1 MNRSMNR
8 SMSKLMN
15 ELMHHRTKQSEK
27 RREVHAMRDRT
38 TITIARSATLAIA
51 LAIAAIPAGCGGGDA
66 SGEQSSIGA
75 RDLHTVEKASFDM
88 VLPVS
93 GELAAQQQVEIRNKL
108 ESRAVITEIVTE
120 GTRVSKGDVVV
131 RLAQEELID
140 KIKDARD
147 KVNTAQSA
155 EIAAKQA
162 LAIKQG
168 EKQSE
173 LDKADVAVKI
183 AELAL
188 QGWQEGE
195 VVNKRQQLAL
205 AKETAVINFDRLKGR
220 FEESAKLVAQRYIAK
235 DEFEKDRIAM
245 IEAEA
250 KVKQA
255 DLDLEVYEKYTF
267 FQEEAKKKSDLD
279 QARAERSRV
288 EEKFNAELVKA
299 KSDLESA
306 EFQMTSAKDR
316 LVNLETQLGYTT
328 ISAPIDGLVVYAT
341 SIDSSNGGRG
351 GGDAQPPQV
360 GTELRPNE
368 LVILLP
374 DTSRMVANLK
384 VSEALSGRIK
394 PQQAVT
400 VYSDAL
406 PNQPVA
412 GSVTT
417 VSVLAA
423 SGGWRD
429 PNRREYTVKTALTAD
444 PSMGLKPAMR
454 CKAEILLGRVEDAI
468 NVPVQAIFRQ
478 GPVAFVYVQD
488 GAGFAQRQVE
498 LGRASELLVEVK
510 KGVEP
515 GSKVLLREPKAFEI
529 TSKLDASVFEMANAT
544 APGVG
549 GGAAGG
555 GRPPMGRG
563 MDASP
568 AEVSAP
574 AGANGAG
581 GPPAGGDG
589 RRRGG
594 GGGGGSAGQGR
605 PAGTGSAGG
614 DTAAGAPGSAPSS
627 APASAP
633 SSAPASAPTAN
644 AG

>member
-1 MNRSMNR
+1 M
-8 SMSKLMN
+8 
-15 ELMHHRTKQSEK
+15 RTE
-27 RREVHAMRDRT
+27 T
-38 TITIARSATLAIA
+38 TISLARAASLALVV
-51 LAIAAIPAGCGGGDA
+51 LASGLPLGCGGSA
-66 SGEQSSIGA
+66 PTEQSTLGA

-108 ESRAVITEIVTE
+108 ESRAVITEIVSE

-147 KVNTAQSA
+147 KVNSAQSA

-173 LDKADVAVKI
+173 LDKADVAVRI

-205 AKETAVINFDRLKGR
+205 AKETAIINFDRLKGR
-220 FEESAKLVAQRYIAK
+220 FEESEKLVAQRYIAK

-267 FQEEAKKKSDLD
+267 FQDEAKKKSDLE

-299 KSDLESA
+299 QSDLESA
-306 EFQMTSAKDR
+306 EFQLTSAKDR
-316 LVNLETQLGYTT
+316 LANLEMQLGYTT
-328 ISAPIDGLVVYAT
+328 IAAPIDGLVVYAT

-394 PQQAVT
+394 PEQTVT
-400 VYSDAL
+400 VFSDAL

-429 PNRREYTVKTALTAD
+429 PNRREYTVKTALNAD

-478 GPVAFVYVQD
+478 GPVAFVYVQE
-488 GAGFAQRQVE
+488 GTGFAQRQVE
-498 LGRASELLVEVK
+498 LGRASELLIEVK

-515 GSKVLLREPKAFEI
+515 GEKVLLREPKAFEI
-529 TSKLDASVFEMANAT
+529 TSKLDASVFEMANIS
-544 APGVG
+544 APGSS
-549 GGAAGG
+549 GG
-555 GRPPMGRG
+555 GRPPMGRA
-563 MDASP
+563 MNATP
-568 AEVSAP
+568 AEGAANAP
-574 AGANGAG
+574 AAG
-581 GPPAGGDG
+581 GPPAGAGEG
-589 RRRGG
+589 RRSGG
-594 GGGGGSAGQGR
+594 GPGGGPRGPGAGGEPRGQGSGR
-605 PAGTGSAGG
+605 PSGTDGAATSGG
-614 DTAAGAPGSAPSS
+614 TTTPRS
-627 APASAP
+627 
-633 SSAPASAPTAN
+633 N
-644 AG
+644 

>member
-1 MNRSMNR
+1 MQPHHTRSIFR
-8 SMSKLMN
+8 F
-15 ELMHHRTKQSEK
+15 
-27 RREVHAMRDRT
+27 
-38 TITIARSATLAIA
+38 LAA
-51 LAIAAIPAGCGGGDA
+51 SLAVAVAAAPIGCGGGEGGD
-66 SGEQSSIGA
+66 EQAAQLVAA
-75 RDLHTVEKASFDM
+75 RDLHAVEKGSFDM

-93 GELAAQQQVEIRNKL
+93 GELAAQQQVELRNKL
-108 ESRAVITEIVTE
+108 ETRAVITEIAPE
-120 GTRVSKGDVVV
+120 GTRVSKGEVLV
-131 RLAQEELID
+131 RLAQEELLD
-140 KIKDARD
+140 KIKDSKD
-147 KVNTAQSA
+147 KVNTANSSV
-155 EIAAKQA
+155 IAAQQS

-195 VVNKRQQLAL
+195 VVNKRQQLEL
-205 AKETAVINFDRLKGR
+205 AKETAGINLDRLKGR
-220 FEESAKLVAQRYIAK
+220 FEESAKLVSQGYIAK

-255 DLDLEVYEKYTF
+255 ALDLEVYEKYTF
-267 FQEEAKKKSDLD
+267 FQDEAKKKSDLD
-279 QARAERSRV
+279 QARAERARV

-299 KSDLESA
+299 QADLESA
-306 EFQMTSAKDR
+306 NFQLQSAKDR
-316 LVNLETQLGYTT
+316 LQNLEMQLTYTT
-328 ISAPIDGLVVYAT
+328 LTAPIDGLIVYAT

-360 GTELRPNE
+360 GTELKPNE

-384 VSEALSGRIK
+384 VSEALSGRIR
-394 PQQAVT
+394 PGQPVT
-400 VYSDAL
+400 LYSDAM

-429 PNRREYTVKTALTAD
+429 PNRREYTVKSALEAD
-444 PSMGLKPAMR
+444 PSLGLKPAMR
-454 CKAEILLGRVEDAI
+454 CKAEILLGRVDDAL

-498 LGRASELLVEVK
+498 LGRSSELQIEIK
-510 KGVEP
+510 KGLAA
-515 GSKVLLREPKAFEI
+515 GDKVLLREPKSFEI
-529 TSKLDASVFEMANAT
+529 VAKLDASVFEMANAS
-544 APGVG
+544 APGF
-549 GGAAGG
+549 GGA
-555 GRPPMGRG
+555 RPAMNATP
-563 MDASP
+563 P
-568 AEVSAP
+568 EAP
-574 AGANGAG
+574 TAG
-581 GPPAGGDG
+581 GPPAQGEG

-594 GGGGGSAGQGR
+594 GQGGPPSGGRGR
-605 PAGTGSAGG
+605 PEGSSGG
-614 DTAAGAPGSAPSS
+614 SS
-627 APASAP
+627 APGGAP
-633 SSAPASAPTAN
+633 PAAAPATN
-644 AG
+644 

>member
-1 MNRSMNR
+1 MQQHLGLTSSPRVLR
-8 SMSKLMN
+8 
-15 ELMHHRTKQSEK
+15 
-27 RREVHAMRDRT
+27 V
-38 TITIARSATLAIA
+38 LAA
-51 LAIAAIPAGCGGGDA
+51 SLVAAVGAASIGCGGGDD
-66 SGEQSSIGA
+66 GGSSDEKVAQLVAA
-75 RDLHTVEKASFDM
+75 RDLHTVDKSSFDM

-93 GELAAQQQVEIRNKL
+93 GELAAQQQVELRNKL
-108 ESRAVITEIVTE
+108 ETRAVITEIAPE
-120 GTRVSKGDVVV
+120 GTRVSKGDVLV
-131 RLAQEELID
+131 RLAQEELLD
-140 KIKDARD
+140 KIKDAKD
-147 KVNTAQSA
+147 KVNTANSSV
-155 EIAAKQA
+155 IAAQQS

-195 VVNKRQQLAL
+195 VVNKRQQLEL
-205 AKETAVINFDRLKGR
+205 ARETAGINLDRLKGR
-220 FEESAKLVAQRYIAK
+220 FEESAKLVAQGYIAK

-255 DLDLEVYEKYTF
+255 ALDLEVYEKYTF
-267 FQEEAKKKSDLD
+267 YQDEAKKKSDLD
-279 QARAERSRV
+279 QARAERARV

-299 KSDLESA
+299 QADLASA
-306 EFQMTSAKDR
+306 DFQMQSAKDR
-316 LVNLETQLGYTT
+316 LQSLETQLTYTT
-328 ISAPIDGLVVYAT
+328 LTAPIDGLIVYAT

-360 GTELRPNE
+360 GTELKPNE

-384 VSEALSGRIK
+384 VSEALSGRIR
-394 PQQAVT
+394 PGQPVT
-400 VYSDAL
+400 LYSDAM

-429 PNRREYTVKTALTAD
+429 PNRREYTVKTALNAD
-444 PSMGLKPAMR
+444 PSLGLKPAMR
-454 CKAEILLGRVEDAI
+454 CKAEVLLGRVEDAL

-498 LGRASELLVEVK
+498 LGRASELLIEIT
-510 KGVEP
+510 KGLAA
-515 GSKVLLREPKAFEI
+515 GDKVLLREPKSFEI
-529 TSKLDASVFEMANAT
+529 VSKLDASVFEMANAS
-544 APGVG
+544 APGF
-549 GGAAGG
+549 GGA
-555 GRPPMGRG
+555 RPAMNATP
-563 MDASP
+563 P
-568 AEVSAP
+568 EAP
-574 AGANGAG
+574 TAG
-581 GPPAGGDG
+581 GPPAQGEG

-594 GGGGGSAGQGR
+594 GQGGGQGGPPSGGRGR
-605 PAGTGSAGG
+605 PEGSSGG
-614 DTAAGAPGSAPSS
+614 SS
-627 APASAP
+627 APGGAP
-633 SSAPASAPTAN
+633 PAAAPATN
-644 AG
+644 

>member
-1 MNRSMNR
+1 M
-8 SMSKLMN
+8 
-15 ELMHHRTKQSEK
+15 RTKI
-27 RREVHAMRDRT
+27 
-38 TITIARSATLAIA
+38 TIAIARSATFA
-51 LAIAAIPAGCGGGDA
+51 LAASIAAVPAGCGGGGGGDA
-66 SGEQSSIGA
+66 GTEQASVGA

-108 ESRAVITEIVTE
+108 ESRAVVTEIVAE

-155 EIAAKQA
+155 QVAAKQA

-173 LDKADVAVKI
+173 LDKADVAVRI

-220 FEESAKLVAQRYIAK
+220 FEESEKLVAQRYIAK
-235 DEFEKDRIAM
+235 DEFEKDRVAM

-267 FQEEAKKKSDLD
+267 FQDEAKKKSDLD

-299 KSDLESA
+299 QADLESA
-306 EFQMTSAKDR
+306 DFQLTSAKDR
-316 LVNLETQLGYTT
+316 LTNLETQLGYTT

-384 VSEALSGRIK
+384 VSEALSGRIR
-394 PQQAVT
+394 PEQRVT
-400 VYSDAL
+400 VFSDAL
-406 PNQPVA
+406 PNQPIA
-412 GSVTT
+412 GAVTT

-429 PNRREYTVKTALTAD
+429 PNRREYTVKTALEAD
-444 PSMGLKPAMR
+444 PSIGLKPAMR

-488 GAGFAQRQVE
+488 GAGFAQRQVD
-498 LGRASELLVEVK
+498 LGRASELLVEVR
-510 KGVEP
+510 KGIAP
-515 GSKVLLREPKAFEI
+515 GDKVLLREPKAFEI
-529 TSKLDASVFEMANAT
+529 TTKLDASVFEMANAS
-544 APGVG
+544 APGFGGPG
-549 GGAAGG
+549 GGAGG
-555 GRPPMGRG
+555 GAGRPPMGRG
-563 MDASP
+563 MNASP
-568 AEVSAP
+568 AESAAGGGGASGATGGAAP
-574 AGANGAG
+574 AAG
-581 GPPAGGDG
+581 GGEG

-594 GGGGGSAGQGR
+594 GGGPGGPGGPGGEGGGGGGGGPGAPGGR
-605 PAGTGSAGG
+605 PAGAPTAGSP
-614 DTAAGAPGSAPSS
+614 AAGAP
-627 APASAP
+627 
-633 SSAPASAPTAN
+633 TA
-644 AG
+644 G

>member
-1 MNRSMNR
+1 MQPHHTRSIFR
-8 SMSKLMN
+8 F
-15 ELMHHRTKQSEK
+15 
-27 RREVHAMRDRT
+27 
-38 TITIARSATLAIA
+38 LAA
-51 LAIAAIPAGCGGGDA
+51 SLAVAVAAAPIGCGGGEGGD
-66 SGEQSSIGA
+66 EQAAQLVAA
-75 RDLHTVEKASFDM
+75 RDLHAVEKGSFDM

-93 GELAAQQQVEIRNKL
+93 GELAAQQQVELRNKL
-108 ESRAVITEIVTE
+108 ETRAVITEIAPE
-120 GTRVSKGDVVV
+120 GTRVSKGEVLV
-131 RLAQEELID
+131 RLAQEELLD
-140 KIKDARD
+140 KIKDSKD
-147 KVNTAQSA
+147 KVNTANSSV
-155 EIAAKQA
+155 IAAQQS

-195 VVNKRQQLAL
+195 VVNKRQQLEL
-205 AKETAVINFDRLKGR
+205 AKETAGINLDRLKGR
-220 FEESAKLVAQRYIAK
+220 FEESAKLVSQGYIAK

-255 DLDLEVYEKYTF
+255 ALDLEVYEKYTF
-267 FQEEAKKKSDLD
+267 FQDEAKKKSDLD
-279 QARAERSRV
+279 QARAERARV

-299 KSDLESA
+299 QADLESA
-306 EFQMTSAKDR
+306 NFQLQSAKDR
-316 LVNLETQLGYTT
+316 LQNLEMQLTYTT
-328 ISAPIDGLVVYAT
+328 LTAPIDGLIVYAT

-360 GTELRPNE
+360 GTELKPNE

-384 VSEALSGRIK
+384 VSEALSGRIR
-394 PQQAVT
+394 PGQPVT
-400 VYSDAL
+400 LYSDAM

-429 PNRREYTVKTALTAD
+429 PNRREYTVKSALEAD
-444 PSMGLKPAMR
+444 PSLGLKPAMR
-454 CKAEILLGRVEDAI
+454 CKAEILLGRVDDAL

-498 LGRASELLVEVK
+498 LGRSSELQIEIK
-510 KGVEP
+510 KGLAA
-515 GSKVLLREPKAFEI
+515 GDKVLLREPKSFEI
-529 TSKLDASVFEMANAT
+529 VAKLDASVFEMANAS
-544 APGVG
+544 APGF
-549 GGAAGG
+549 GGA
-555 GRPPMGRG
+555 RPAMNATPPEG
-563 MDASP
+563 ASN
-568 AEVSAP
+568 
-574 AGANGAG
+574 GANPGAG
-581 GPPAGGDG
+581 GLPAEG

-594 GGGGGSAGQGR
+594 ASGPPSGQPGSGGPGNPGGRGR
-605 PAGTGSAGG
+605 PTGAPTPDGQPQAAPGAGG
-614 DTAAGAPGSAPSS
+614 
-627 APASAP
+627 
-633 SSAPASAPTAN
+633 
-644 AG
+644 

>member
-1 MNRSMNR
+1 M
-8 SMSKLMN
+8 
-15 ELMHHRTKQSEK
+15 RTG
-27 RREVHAMRDRT
+27 T
-38 TITIARSATLAIA
+38 TISLARAASLALVVFA
-51 LAIAAIPAGCGGGDA
+51 CGIPVGCGGSA
-66 SGEQSSIGA
+66 PTEQSTIGA
-75 RDLHTVEKASFDM
+75 RDLHTVEKSSFDM

-147 KVNTAQSA
+147 KVNSAQSA

-173 LDKADVAVKI
+173 LDKADVTVRI

-205 AKETAVINFDRLKGR
+205 AKETAIINFDRLKGR
-220 FEESAKLVAQRYIAK
+220 FEESEKLVAQRYIAK

-267 FQEEAKKKSDLD
+267 FQDEAKKKSDLE

-306 EFQMTSAKDR
+306 EFQLTSAKDR
-316 LVNLETQLGYTT
+316 LANLELQLGYTT
-328 ISAPIDGLVVYAT
+328 IAAPIDGLVVYAT

-368 LVILLP
+368 LIILLP

-394 PQQAVT
+394 PEQAVT

-406 PNQPVA
+406 PNQPVG

-429 PNRREYTVKTALTAD
+429 PNRREYTVKTALQAD

-488 GAGFAQRQVE
+488 GTGFAQRQIE
-498 LGRASELLVEVK
+498 LGRASELLIEVK
-510 KGVEP
+510 KGIEA
-515 GSKVLLREPKAFEI
+515 GDKVLLREPKAFEI
-529 TSKLDASVFEMANAT
+529 TSKLDPSVFEMANAS
-544 APGVG
+544 APG
-549 GGAAGG
+549 AGG

-563 MDASP
+563 MNASP
-568 AEVSAP
+568 AESG
-574 AGANGAG
+574 AGAGAGPRGGAGGGAGRPPAGAG
-581 GPPAGGDG
+581 GP
-589 RRRGG
+589 
-594 GGGGGSAGQGR
+594 
-605 PAGTGSAGG
+605 SAGG
-614 DTAAGAPGSAPSS
+614 PSAGGPSAGGRPSGERAANPSTGS
-627 APASAP
+627 
-633 SSAPASAPTAN
+633 
-644 AG
+644 